1 MKKHARMTYSRFT
14 LLVCA
19 CLICMSSA
27 FSQQYDPG
35 IMGTVDAFFDGMR
48 SGDSTKVR
56 NAFASGATMMSVP
69 ENPNDSI
76 ALKKSSIDG
85 FVKAVG
91 KPHPEKW
98 DEQIFNPKIS
108 VDDSMAIVW
117 APYKFFLGD
126 KFSHC
131 GVNVFTLIKISSGW
145 KITSITDTRRKERC
159 H

>member
-1 MKKHARMTYSRFT
+1 MKKHARLNYSRFA
-14 LLVCA
+14 LLVCSYLL
-19 CLICMSSA
+19 CTSSA

-35 IMGTVDAFFDGMR
+35 IMGTVNALFDGMR

-56 NAFASGATMMSVP
+56 SAFALGATMMSVP
-69 ENPNDSI
+69 ENPKDSI